1 MSITSLSGEP
11 IMFSNRELFA
21 QNLCYIVVQDGLA
34 GYFKITIWLD
44 SVFFLG
50 FFKMENG
57 LQLYSTSHP
66 WDHSKCFTIIASPS
80 PIHAQRCPPCTATD
94 AVKAVGFGF
103 ACAVFQYPDYPFS
116 PPHLVWVVEEVH
128 WKDPGGDLTTVRLRS
143 VDRCTLLLKPGHLS
157 DVAEEGGA
165 VLGHRLRI
173 FHIACIHLVVL

>member
-1 MSITSLSGEP
+1 MALQGISRLPFDLIQ
-11 IMFSNRELFA
+11 FS
-21 QNLCYIVVQDGLA
+21 
-34 GYFKITIWLD
+34 
-44 SVFFLG
+44 FLG

-57 LQLYSTSHP
+57 LQLYSTSHTR
-66 WDHSKCFTIIASPS
+66 DHSKCFTIIASPS
-80 PIHAQRCPPCTATD
+80 PIHARRCPPCTATD

-128 WKDPGGDLTTVRLRS
+128 WKDPGGDLTTVRPRS
-143 VDRCTLLLKPGHLS
+143 VDRCTLLLNPGHLS

-165 VLGHRLRI
+165 VLVYRLRI